1 MEEVFI
7 PALGMAMEEAYLE
20 KWIKQEGEAVN
31 AGDVIALIETDK
43 AQVEVVCESSGSV
56 GKHRYQV
63 GASVPVGETI
73 TVILA
78 PGESE

>member
-1 MEEVFI
+1 
-7 PALGMAMEEAYLE
+7 MAMEEAYLE
-20 KWIKQEGEAVN
+20 KWLKQPGDAVS

-43 AQVEVVCESSGSV
+43 AQVEVPCETSGTLGS
-56 GKHRYQV
+56 HRYEV
-63 GASVPVGETI
+63 GASIPVGQTI